1 MNDGRTRS
9 FAWVSDNGRPS
20 PQLIYD
26 DPRVGCEGLMIIVQ
40 RRLTDDE
47 HHLTLEQLT
56 AKYPAPAQ
64 DEDAA

>member
-1 MNDGRTRS
+1 MKDDRPRF
-9 FAWVSDNGRPS
+9 FAWVSGNGRPS

-47 HHLTLEQLT
+47 HHLTLEQLA

-64 DEDAA
+64 NEDAA